1 MKRVIFPFLVLVGTF
16 FADAQ
21 NVDIPKSNRWSYGGG
36 AGLSISGG
44 YYGTNVS
51 VYPRVGYLVSDDLE
65 MGLSS
70 DFSWTTSK
78 YHTSIMIGVGPYANY
93 YVNRTIYIFGR
104 YSHYFYHQKNKINDN
119 KYAGNEPALYLG
131 GGYIQR
137 VGNSA
142 YMQFG
147 AYYNVLYKE
156 ESSVLG
162 SGFCPSVGIVFGL

>member
-1 MKRVIFPFLVLVGTF
+1 MKRVIFPFLILGTF

-51 VYPRVGYLVSDDLE
+51 VYPRVGYLVSDNLE

-78 YHTSIMIGVGPYANY
+78 YHTIIMIGVGTYYNY
-93 YVNRTIYIFGR
+93 YINRTIYI
-104 YSHYFYHQKNKINDN
+104 
-119 KYAGNEPALYLG
+119 
-131 GGYIQR
+131 
-137 VGNSA
+137 
-142 YMQFG
+142 
-147 AYYNVLYKE
+147 
-156 ESSVLG
+156 SVR
-162 SGFCPSVGIVFGL
+162 